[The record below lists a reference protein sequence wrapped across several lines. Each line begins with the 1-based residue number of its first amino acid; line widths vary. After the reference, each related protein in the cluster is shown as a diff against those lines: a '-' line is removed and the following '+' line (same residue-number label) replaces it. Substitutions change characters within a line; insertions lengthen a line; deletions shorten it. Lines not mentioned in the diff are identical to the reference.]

1 MKALRTVLST
11 ALLAALL
18 AWPAWG
24 GSSGLPVALA
34 GSLPPRLEALA
45 ALDASPAVRRA
56 RAEQAA
62 AEARAAARLRGP
74 HEWTLEGQI
83 QRRDAGIDG
92 RFLEWEA
99 SLQRTFRLPGK
110 ANVDRQMAEAERAL
124 GIETLADARHAAAI
138 GLLESWI
145 EWLAA
150 SELAAQRNT
159 AAEIA
164 ARDLAAARQRYTEGD
179 LPAAALDAATAADA
193 QAARA
198 AQEALLREQEAAI
211 ALSTRFPAIVLP
223 TPPPRL
229 PPPAE
234 GEPDWQSWAERAAT
248 VSHALALA
256 RRRAELI
263 LLAAERARR
272 DTRADP
278 TIGLR
283 TLSERG
289 AEEKALGVFF
299 SIPLGQGARGHLA
312 DEQTANA
319 DAGVAEAD
327 ATRRDIGLQARTL
340 ARRAQ
345 LLTQAWRLA
354 QVSAVAHG
362 DEARRLSE
370 GHTLGGV
377 ELADLLAAR
386 RRASEAA
393 TAEVEA
399 RAAAF
404 SAAARLLLD
413 AHAYWQDDDAEV
425 QPVDTRR
432 RG

>member
-1 MKALRTVLST
+1 MKKPLTALST

-18 AWPAWG
+18 AWPAWAA
-24 GSSGLPVALA
+24 SSGLPVDLA
-34 GSLPPRLEALA
+34 GSLPPRMDALA
-45 ALDASPAVRRA
+45 ALDAYPAVVRA

-74 HEWTLEGQI
+74 HEWTLEGQV
-83 QRRDAGIDG
+83 QSRDAGIEG
-92 RFLEWEA
+92 RFKEWEA
-99 SLQRTFRLPGK
+99 SLQRAFRLPGK
-110 ANVDRQMAEAERAL
+110 ANVDRQMADVERAL

-138 GLLESWI
+138 GLLETWVEVLVAI
-145 EWLAA
+145 
-150 SELAAQRNT
+150 ELAAHRST

-164 ARDLAAARQRYTEGD
+164 ARDLAAARLRFTEGD
-179 LPAAALDAATAADA
+179 LPAAGLDAATAADA
-193 QAARA
+193 QAERA
-198 AQEALLREQEAAI
+198 AQEAHLREQEAI
-211 ALSTRFPAIVLP
+211 LALTSRFPTIALP
-223 TPPPRL
+223 TPAPRL

-234 GEPDWQSWAERAAT
+234 GEPDWQSWAERAVT
-248 VSHALALA
+248 VSHEITLAQS
-256 RRRAELI
+256 RAELAM
-263 LLAAERARR
+263 LAAERARR
-272 DTRADP
+272 DMRADP

-289 AEEKALGVFF
+289 AKEKVLGVFV
-299 SIPLGQGARGHLA
+299 SIPLGRGARGHMA

-319 DAGVAEAD
+319 DASEAEAA

-345 LLTQAWRLA
+345 LLAQAWRLA
-354 QVSAVAHG
+354 QVTAVAHG
-362 DEARRLSE
+362 EEARRLSE
-370 GHTLGGV
+370 GHSLGGV

-413 AHAYWQDDDAEV
+413 AHAYWLEDDAHE
-425 QPVDTRR
+425 QPGDALRR
-432 RG
+432 D